1 MPHRTTS
8 LSATADDP
16 GMAEAR
22 MRRAL
27 GLVEGISPARTE
39 QHRLEP
45 ARSRHRFV
53 RDGEVPVVVRGARA
67 SDAAPSEAS
76 AAVQAA
82 LVVEQATRI
91 VAERSLAEA
100 LAVVRSLR
108 TTLAHAE
115 LAHGE
120 ALAAERQARERAEM
134 RLRDTVAACETAGR
148 RAGELGT
155 GQVGEAPAPRARTG
169 KATSAQPRTAA
180 AGPRDPQPVK
190 WWLPSHKA
198 ARPSR

>member
-1 MPHRTTS
+1 
-8 LSATADDP
+8 
-16 GMAEAR
+16 

-27 GLVEGISPARTE
+27 GLVEGTSPAQTA
-39 QHRLEP
+39 QHRLAP

-53 RDGEVPVVVRGARA
+53 RDGEVPVVVRGACA

-82 LVVEQATRI
+82 LIVEQAARLA
-91 VAERSLAEA
+91 AERSLADA

-134 RLRDTVAACETAGR
+134 RLREMVAACETAGR

-155 GQVGEAPAPRARTG
+155 AQVSEAPAPRARTG
-169 KATSAQPRTAA
+169 KAASTQPRAATAR
-180 AGPRDPQPVK
+180 PRDPQPVR

-198 ARPSR
+198 ARPAR